1 LPLSLFS
8 PPTQDWFGRAF
19 AAPTAVQEQAW
30 PAIAT
35 GEHVLI
41 SAPTG
46 SGKTLAAF
54 LWSLDRLATTPRQ
67 DGTGVRVVYV
77 SPLKALSYD
86 VERNLQAPLRGIGAD
101 LKVAIRTGDTPQK
114 ERAQM
119 RRTPPDVL
127 ITTPE
132 SLYLMLTSQARDIL
146 ADVEA
151 VIVDEIHAV
160 ASTKRG
166 AHLALTLERLSRHVE
181 AAHGRDPQRIGLSA
195 TQNPL
200 EEVGRFMV
208 GPQRTCRI
216 VDTGVRKPLDIKI
229 QVPVESMV
237 EPEQSTGSLDP
248 LDPVPGGEA
257 TRKSIWP
264 AMYPQLL
271 ELVREHRSTIVFVN
285 NRRGAERLALR
296 LNELAAKQDE
306 EAERPVREIA
316 RAHHGSLAREERLVV
331 EEQLKAG
338 QLPCLVATSSLELG
352 IDMGAVD
359 LVLQVESPKSVSRGL
374 QRIGR
379 AGHSVGDT
387 SKGRIFPKFRA
398 DLLECAVVVRLM
410 REGKIEPTVVPR
422 NPLDVLCQQIVAI
435 AAGFDVDDGGSIT
448 VDELY
453 ALVTKTYT
461 YAELSR
467 ELLENVLDMLD
478 GRYPSQEF
486 GDLRP
491 RIVWDRVAGTI
502 RPRKGARQLAVTNA
516 GTIPD
521 RGLYAVVLPDGRRVG
536 ELDEEM
542 VYEARPGQTFLLGAS
557 SWRIE
562 EIQRDR
568 VVVSPAPGVPGAV
581 PFWKGDAVG
590 RPKELGREIGAFSRW
605 AVDQTAE
612 LLEADYDLDPL
623 AARNLLDFLRE
634 QQAATRVIPSDRT
647 IVVERFRDE
656 IGDWR
661 LCVLSPYGGRV
672 HAAWALALSAKIR
685 DELGLESDAIWSDD
699 GIIVH
704 LPDADEPPGADL
716 VLLDPDDL
724 EDRVVAEL
732 GSSALFGARF
742 RENAGRALLIPR
754 AYPGKRTPLWQ
765 QRLKAQSLLEVAKQY
780 SDFPIIL
787 ETYRECLRDVLD
799 VPGLHDLLTA
809 LHARE
814 LSLVE
819 VETRTASPFAT
830 SLLFDYV
837 ATYMYEGDTPNAE
850 RRAAALSL
858 DRDLL
863 RELLG
868 QEELRDLIDADALDQ
883 VEADL
888 QHRSLRTQATDR
900 DGLADVLRRLGDLSR
915 DEVRARVLA
924 DLDADAMLES
934 LHTERRA
941 IRLRIGGEER
951 WIAAD
956 DAGLYRDAFGAV
968 PPGGLPAAFL
978 ESVEDPTDRLVA
990 RYARTHGPFTTGD
1003 LRARWGVDPTPSLKA
1018 LEAAGDLLRGEL
1030 RPGGT
1035 EREWCEPDVLRRI
1048 RRASLAVLRKEIE
1061 ATDQRALAA
1070 FLPSWHGVDRHPA
1083 AGAGIDRLREVL
1095 VPLQGLALP
1104 ADVWERDVLPRRCG
1118 AYSPTWLDALCASGE
1133 VVWVGAGALGRNSG
1147 RVALYFREDAEA
1159 LGAPS
1164 VRGGIE
1170 APDSPDHTLLRER
1183 LAQSPCFFTDFL
1195 AELPLAPEQIQEA
1208 LWDLVWAGEVTNDAF
1223 APLRAPRLTLARAQR
1238 SALERG
1244 GRRAG
1249 RAGTR
1254 FGSRRGIGPAHPAAQ
1269 VQGRWSLT
1277 SALFRHEPEVGQ
1289 RRRTLAELLLERNG
1303 IVTREQVLAE
1313 GIPGGFATLYDALS
1327 SLETLGVCRRGYFV
1341 EGLGG
1346 AQFALPGAVERLRA
1360 HADRAEEAPPIVLA
1374 ATDPAQP
1381 YGAALPWPKRRDADD
1396 ARAKP
1401 ARAAGAYVV
1410 LAGSE
1415 PVLYVERGGR
1425 GLQVLVEREDPRL
1438 RPALE
1443 ALAAFI
1449 TGDRR
1454 HKLSLERVDGEAV
1467 VGSELELLLIEV
1479 GFRAGP
1485 RKLTLSA

>member
-1 LPLSLFS
+1 MPLSPFS
-8 PPTQDWFGRAF
+8 PATQAWFHRAF
-19 AAPTAVQEQAW
+19 AAPTTVQEQAW

-54 LWSLDRLATTPRQ
+54 LWSLDRLATTPRE
-67 DGTGVRVVYV
+67 DGTGVRVIYV

-86 VERNLQAPLRGIGAD
+86 VERNLQAPLKGIGAD

-166 AHLALTLERLSRHVE
+166 AHLALTLERLSAHVQ

-237 EPEQSTGSLDP
+237 EPEQSSVGPVDP
-248 LDPVPGGEA
+248 LDPGAGGNGGSEA

-296 LNELAAKQDE
+296 LNELNEKSAPTHPEDSDPPT
-306 EAERPVREIA
+306 RPIREIA

-331 EEQLKAG
+331 EELLKAG

-435 AAGFDVDDGGSIT
+435 AAGFDVDGGGTIT
-448 VDELY
+448 VDDLY
-453 ALVTKTYT
+453 GLITKTYT

-486 GDLRP
+486 GELRP

-742 RENAGRALLIPR
+742 RENAARALLLPR

-765 QRLKAQSLLEVAKQY
+765 QRLKSQSLLEVAKQY

-809 LHARE
+809 LHSRE

-819 VETRTASPFAT
+819 VETPTASPFAS

-837 ATYMYEGDTPNAE
+837 ASYMYEG
-850 RRAAALSL
+850 
-858 DRDLL
+858 
-863 RELLG
+863 
-868 QEELRDLIDADALDQ
+868 
-883 VEADL
+883 
-888 QHRSLRTQATDR
+888 
-900 DGLADVLRRLGDLSR
+900 
-915 DEVRARVLA
+915 
-924 DLDADAMLES
+924 
-934 LHTERRA
+934 
-941 IRLRIGGEER
+941 
-951 WIAAD
+951 
-956 DAGLYRDAFGAV
+956 
-968 PPGGLPAAFL
+968 
-978 ESVEDPTDRLVA
+978 
-990 RYARTHGPFTTGD
+990 
-1003 LRARWGVDPTPSLKA
+1003 
-1018 LEAAGDLLRGEL
+1018 
-1030 RPGGT
+1030 
-1035 EREWCEPDVLRRI
+1035 
-1048 RRASLAVLRKEIE
+1048 
-1061 ATDQRALAA
+1061 
-1070 FLPSWHGVDRHPA
+1070 
-1083 AGAGIDRLREVL
+1083 
-1095 VPLQGLALP
+1095 
-1104 ADVWERDVLPRRCG
+1104 
-1118 AYSPTWLDALCASGE
+1118 
-1133 VVWVGAGALGRNSG
+1133 
-1147 RVALYFREDAEA
+1147 
-1159 LGAPS
+1159 
-1164 VRGGIE
+1164 
-1170 APDSPDHTLLRER
+1170 
-1183 LAQSPCFFTDFL
+1183 
-1195 AELPLAPEQIQEA
+1195 
-1208 LWDLVWAGEVTNDAF
+1208 
-1223 APLRAPRLTLARAQR
+1223 
-1238 SALERG
+1238 
-1244 GRRAG
+1244 
-1249 RAGTR
+1249 
-1254 FGSRRGIGPAHPAAQ
+1254 
-1269 VQGRWSLT
+1269 
-1277 SALFRHEPEVGQ
+1277 
-1289 RRRTLAELLLERNG
+1289 
-1303 IVTREQVLAE
+1303 
-1313 GIPGGFATLYDALS
+1313 
-1327 SLETLGVCRRGYFV
+1327 
-1341 EGLGG
+1341 
-1346 AQFALPGAVERLRA
+1346 
-1360 HADRAEEAPPIVLA
+1360 
-1374 ATDPAQP
+1374 
-1381 YGAALPWPKRRDADD
+1381 
-1396 ARAKP
+1396 
-1401 ARAAGAYVV
+1401 
-1410 LAGSE
+1410 
-1415 PVLYVERGGR
+1415 
-1425 GLQVLVEREDPRL
+1425 
-1438 RPALE
+1438 
-1443 ALAAFI
+1443 
-1449 TGDRR
+1449 
-1454 HKLSLERVDGEAV
+1454 
-1467 VGSELELLLIEV
+1467 
-1479 GFRAGP
+1479 
-1485 RKLTLSA
+1485 